1 MDRPSVHAR
10 LQYGFDTW
18 MSRGTIA
25 IMALLG
31 VATVAFVLVVAVV
44 VVVFRAFPEGVEDG
58 DFWDVAWGNL
68 MRTLD
73 PGTMGGD
80 AGWGFRLLMLI
91 VTVGGLIIVASL
103 IGIVSGAFDD
113 KMAQLR
119 KGRSRVLEDDHTLI
133 LGWSSKVIPIIAE
146 VCIANASHR
155 RGVIVVLADRDK
167 VEMEEEIRAHVPNP
181 GRTKIICR
189 NGDPMSPL
197 DLQIVS
203 PRSAKSIIILPAD
216 GDADPDATAIKVA
229 LALTHTLDTGRVRPH
244 LVAELRDPGNLDAAQ
259 LVGQD
264 RAQWLIASELISR
277 MTVQTC
283 RQSGLSL
290 VYTELLDFSGD
301 EIYFTH
307 QPNLVG
313 STYFDAQLCFADSTL
328 LGIATADGV
337 QLNPPPT
344 RVVQDADRLIVLAQD
359 DSAISVGPPAAVDE
373 SALSHAESAPPHAER
388 TLILGCNSSL
398 QTILDEL
405 GSYVAQGSAVCVAA
419 DVPEPALRIPSVL
432 DLTFRR
438 LDTTSRAGLESLDI
452 VDFDHIIV
460 LAYRD
465 MLEVQAA
472 DARTLVTLLHLR
484 DIADRHAID
493 LNIVTEMLDDRNRE
507 LAEVTKADDFIVS
520 DRLVSLMLSQI
531 SESEDLVEVFQE
543 LFSSTGVE
551 IYLRPADLYVAL
563 GVDVD
568 FSTVLAGAA
577 ARGETA
583 IGYRVG
589 SETRSRAAGYGVR
602 LNPLKGERR
611 AFAPRD
617 RIIVLAAQERSVPDG
632 PQTETASEVL
642 SAS

>member
-1 MDRPSVHAR
+1 MDRPSVRAR

-31 VATVAFVLVVAVV
+31 VATVAFVLVVAAVV
-44 VVVFRAFPEGVEDG
+44 IVFRAFPEGVEDG

-167 VEMEEEIRAHVPNP
+167 VEMEEEIRAQVPNP

-229 LALTHTLDTGRVRPH
+229 LALTHTLDPGRVRPH
-244 LVAELRDPGNLDAAQ
+244 LVAELRDPGNLDAAH

-301 EIYFTH
+301 EIYFTR

-359 DSAISVGPPAAVDE
+359 DSATSVGHPAAVDE
-373 SALSHAESAPPHAER
+373 SALSHAESAPPRAER

-465 MLEVQAA
+465 LLEAQAA

-577 ARGETA
+577 ARRETA

-589 SETRSRAAGYGVR
+589 SETRSRSAGYGVR
-602 LNPLKGERR
+602 LNPPKGERR

-617 RIIVLAAQERSVPDG
+617 RIIVLAAHERSVPDG